1 MQLTIEKNT
10 VATDN
15 TVYTVAG
22 DNTVHTVADDNKVYT
37 MPPRVN
43 LFQCQIILRPLLGG
57 QREINLTVH
66 SQAIVNYELESGS
79 KYVGRDL

>member
-1 MQLTIEKNT
+1 MLMQLTIEKNT

-22 DNTVHTVADDNKVYT
+22 DNTVHTLADDNKVYT

-43 LFQCQIILRPLLGG
+43 LFQCQIILRTLLGG
-57 QREINLTVH
+57 
-66 SQAIVNYELESGS
+66 
-79 KYVGRDL
+79 